1 MQDPQQAPDP
11 GAPGA
16 RSASGAAGGPVSV
29 LLVGSSGGHLAQLMA
44 LEPWYARR
52 QTHWV
57 TFRTPDAVSRLRG
70 QSVTWAYFPTTRN
83 LRNLVRNLG
92 LAIGDLRRERPE
104 LVVSTGAAVA
114 FPYFLIARLLRIR
127 TAYIEVYDRLDSP
140 TLTGRLCR
148 PLASVFVV
156 QWPEQRDFYPG
167 ARLIGG
173 LL

>member
-1 MQDPQQAPDP
+1 MADLQPTADPVDP
-11 GAPGA
+11 
-16 RSASGAAGGPVSV
+16 SGQGGSGGPVSV

-52 QTHWV
+52 RTHWV
-57 TFRTPDAVSRLRG
+57 TFRTPDAVSRLLG
-70 QSVTWAYFPTTRN
+70 QSVTWAFFPTTRN
-83 LRNLVRNLG
+83 VRNLVRNFG
-92 LAIGDLRRERPE
+92 LAITDLRRERPE

-114 FPYFLIARLLRIR
+114 FPYFLVARLLGIR

-148 PLASVFVV
+148 PLSSVFLV
-156 QWPEQRDFYPG
+156 QWPEQRTFYPT
-167 ARLIGG
+167 AHLIGG